1 MSNIFVHNPSRILAL
16 DDPMVGI
23 AMGAH
28 QPEESASSYSYI
40 KIKDS
45 EATAANTSAPKSHAP
60 ALLQGHANSQGV
72 RARLPAVAVTNS
84 ESDMLHGHQN
94 GRTENGSSSNN
105 TSGLYL
111 RGRNPEHVSRT
122 AAGRLLQRNYAHGGQ
137 RLATVA
143 AGPLNPLLD
152 PRIYHNNTRPADAT
166 AAYHEEQMRRSMH
179 RLVSAT
185 SRFDR
190 VTNGALS
197 FLSDIARLYMMRIG
211 EACRARADLA
221 NRTDPNFLDV
231 LETTSV
237 DLGVNWESVSAWVE
251 EWKGEVGS
259 IVSPPAREVNDYDAE
274 NNHTVADNSR
284 HSLDNGTDQADQQH
298 SLANGTEQA
307 AEKHTRRNS
316 WDGIQQASRSATT
329 FAVASAM
336 SRSMSAGEFAPVY
349 GGRQVRGDLDGYWN
363 KKIDTDKDVRGSG
376 DDNDSG
382 DNDDG
387 GGMDDI
393 LGDLNLG
400 CLLLDEADMAEGTQA
415 IIMPHLPP
423 LVSLTEQDDEGD
435 QSDVEM
441 DTGTASTVAEAVAAL
456 EDSVNVPSTAAAAKD
471 TVPAGSAC
479 GDNALDTDTDT
490 EETPETVLARVLQ
503 ITAAS
508 LSALHP
514 SIAGDKPLYAFFR
527 PASKFDPACAPDDM
541 LPDFDIPDAAFVP
554 APARVEE
561 KLSKIDRLE
570 PGKPMFLYDD
580 TAERDVVGD
589 SEKVWRQAKHAIYQ
603 GIYDDA
609 AEQAMD
615 EMENAPTL
623 IRRVYPEEEEETD
636 DVVEAVGLR
645 AEVGG
650 EGSGAKQTNAA
661 DKVGQSGLSDSSALV
676 RIDNDIEEDVLD
688 IDMGMDVDVD
698 LDFDLDVVS
707 GNLNTPSLEQVGGGS
722 NSFNMADG
730 SRPAGI
736 GGGGGT
742 HEDALADLS
751 QKTVIVPEDVIEE
764 PIMLPISSGLRG
776 SGKQHWSS
784 EWFTP
789 AMSKRLTTMVAADV
803 VPCDSL
809 FLNNPLANQRL
820 VVDEVARAFVDS
832 EGGGHLHATT
842 PLVGFGP
849 SANTYTV
856 PNSSGSALR
865 WTLHHIMQTKGTT
878 TVDSLYT
885 GRSSLAGGVSGD
897 GVSQYIGR
905 MCSLVK
911 TSIDEE
917 TELVVNGALGLGKDK
932 GSTNANAKPD
942 QGELIEQLVAGTDK
956 RIPWAQN
963 RLDIHVVESRIV
975 GRAPQKIDP
984 KQPPPPTPAP
994 VASSSRAS
1002 SPPPPPPPP
1011 PASASASSAQDK
1023 PRLTLVSSSLSSA
1036 PERKHSPANIGGEVV
1051 EHNASPIDRKHQR
1064 RQADE

>member
-1 MSNIFVHNPSRILAL
+1 
-16 DDPMVGI
+16 
-23 AMGAH
+23 MGAH

-40 KIKDS
+40 KVKDS
-45 EATAANTSAPKSHAP
+45 EATAANTSAPKSQAP

-105 TSGLYL
+105 ASGLYL
-111 RGRNPEHVSRT
+111 RVRNSEHVSRT
-122 AAGRLLQRNYAHGGQ
+122 AAGRLLQRNYAHGGR

-152 PRIYHNNTRPADAT
+152 PRIYNNNSRPANAT

-231 LETTSV
+231 LETTSI

-251 EWKGEVGS
+251 EWKDEVGS
-259 IVSPPAREVNDYDAE
+259 IVSPPAREDNDDGAE
-274 NNHTVADNSR
+274 NNHTVADNAR

-298 SLANGTEQA
+298 SLANGTEQT

-363 KKIDTDKDVRGSG
+363 KKFDTDKDVRGSG
-376 DDNDSG
+376 DNNDGG

-387 GGMDDI
+387 GGIDDI
-393 LGDLNLG
+393 LGDLKLG

-456 EDSVNVPSTAAAAKD
+456 GDSVNVPSTAAAAKD
-471 TVPAGSAC
+471 AASAGSAR
-479 GDNALDTDTDT
+479 GDDALDTDTDT
-490 EETPETVLARVLQ
+490 EETPETVLARILQ
-503 ITAAS
+503 ITTAS

-541 LPDFDIPDAAFVP
+541 LPDFDIPDAAFVS

-570 PGKPMFLYDD
+570 LGKPMFLCDD

-650 EGSGAKQTNAA
+650 EGSSAKKTDAA
-661 DKVGQSGLSDSSALV
+661 DKVGQSGLSDSGALV

-707 GNLNTPSLEQVGGGS
+707 GNLNTPSLKQVGGSS
-722 NSFNMADG
+722 NFFNMADG
-730 SRPAGI
+730 SRPAGT

-751 QKTVIVPEDVIEE
+751 QKTVIVPEDVVIEE

-842 PLVGFGP
+842 PLEGFGP

-865 WTLHHIMQTKGTT
+865 WTLHYIMQTKGTT

-905 MCSLVK
+905 MCSLIK

-932 GSTNANAKPD
+932 GSTNASAKPD

-1002 SPPPPPPPP
+1002 SPPPPP
-1011 PASASASSAQDK
+1011 ASASASSAQDK
-1023 PRLTLVSSSLSSA
+1023 PRLTLVSSLSPA
-1036 PERKHSPANIGGEVV
+1036 PEPKHSPANIGGEVV
-1051 EHNASPIDRKHQR
+1051 EHNASPIDRKQR
-1064 RQADE
+1064 QRQADE